1 MDDLKNKSDQELAQ
15 WQAGW
20 KPSTDKYIL
29 AEIEWANRAR
39 EKQHQL
45 DQALLKSQ
53 HDLNLI
59 ILDKQSKLTKLAIS
73 VGFIGVLVGAL
84 LGAYM
89 QSALSTNNSHASSN
103 SYYSESNKIESTSK
117 SKP

>member
-20 KPSTDKYIL
+20 KQYTENYIL

-39 EKQHQL
+39 EKQHKL
-45 DQALLKSQ
+45 DQALLQNQ
-53 HDLNLI
+53 HDLNLL
-59 ILDKQSKLTKLAIS
+59 ILEKQSKLTKLSIS
-73 VGFIGVLVGAL
+73 VGFIGVVVGAL

-89 QSALSTNNSHASSN
+89 QSALSSSN
-103 SYYSESNKIESTSK
+103 SSASINDEYKESNKIESISK

>member
-39 EKQHQL
+39 EKQHKL
-45 DQALLKSQ
+45 DQALLKNQ
-53 HDLNLI
+53 HDLNLL
-59 ILDKQSKLTKLAIS
+59 ILEKQSKLTKLSIS
-73 VGFIGVLVGAL
+73 VGFIGVIVGAL

-89 QSALSTNNSHASSN
+89 QAVLSSNNSAASSN
-103 SYYSESNKIESTSK
+103 GEHKESNKIESTNK
-117 SKP
+117 NKP